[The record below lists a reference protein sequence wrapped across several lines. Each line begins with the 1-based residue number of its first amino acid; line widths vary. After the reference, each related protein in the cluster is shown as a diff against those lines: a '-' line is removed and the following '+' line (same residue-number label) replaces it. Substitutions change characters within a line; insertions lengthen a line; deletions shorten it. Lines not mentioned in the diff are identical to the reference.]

1 MKIMDTIIFVVKTST
16 IQCDLNQ
23 LRQPNTRYVLVGK
36 SGVEKKFSE
45 EALDFF
51 DEHYFLDNITE
62 QTLTPIISKYKCAKL
77 KLVTADESCILPVAQ
92 IRKSFRLQGEHPK
105 EVIKFIDKTE
115 MKASLENTNI
125 RRPLYTLYN
134 KDMYSKEKH
143 GYLDKISKS
152 ISFPIFAKPVD
163 KFGGIGCKKI
173 DSRQEF
179 IQWADTTFTN
189 KETYEIDEFIEGE
202 LFHIDSLVKD
212 SKTIYTAICQY
223 TTPIYF
229 FAKGVPFGSK
239 LLPKTHPHWQKLNE
253 FNENVIQN
261 MKMPNGAT
269 HLEVFVTPKSEIIFL
284 EIGAR
289 PLGSLIPQIYK
300 KNLNIDFYLHHF
312 KLRLNQKTKIEE
324 SLSSER
330 YYWLIFPNKTGVVK
344 KLNKPDIKSPHEL
357 TWSVKEGGK
366 TTKSKDYS
374 TSGHNYS
381 VKIILRNTDIEQLD
395 KDYEKLKHFQA
406 VEVV

>member
-1 MKIMDTIIFVVKTST
+1 
-16 IQCDLNQ
+16 
-23 LRQPNTRYVLVGK
+23 
-36 SGVEKKFSE
+36 
-45 EALDFF
+45 
-51 DEHYFLDNITE
+51 
-62 QTLTPIISKYKCAKL
+62 
-77 KLVTADESCILPVAQ
+77 
-92 IRKSFRLQGEHPK
+92 
-105 EVIKFIDKTE
+105 
-115 MKASLENTNI
+115 
-125 RRPLYTLYN
+125 
-134 KDMYSKEKH
+134 
-143 GYLDKISKS
+143 
-152 ISFPIFAKPVD
+152 
-163 KFGGIGCKKI
+163 
-173 DSRQEF
+173 
-179 IQWADTTFTN
+179 
-189 KETYEIDEFIEGE
+189 
-202 LFHIDSLVKD
+202 
-212 SKTIYTAICQY
+212 
-223 TTPIYF
+223 
-229 FAKGVPFGSK
+229 
-239 LLPKTHPHWQKLNE
+239 
-253 FNENVIQN
+253 